1 MKCLT
6 EVPTVSVCDE
16 WNVRV
21 AAFIPNTRTII
32 IELKVQ
38 SLVIARTVA
47 LYIGNSFIALN
58 IYYIIAKMSR
68 LVILFFST

>member
-16 WNVRV
+16 WNVRI
-21 AAFIPNTRTII
+21 AAFTIPNTRTII

-38 SLVIARTVA
+38 SLVIAQTVA
-47 LYIGNSFIALN
+47 VYIGDSFIALN
-58 IYYIIAKMSR
+58 IYYILPKSLA
-68 LVILFFST
+68 